1 MGRHADR
8 SDLLALTL
16 LNTLPSQCFAIL
28 CWHTALMGKLLQCLE
43 DLIYEEKKKVDEV
56 LIAFDLGQWHGE
68 GELHCSGMETSEAR
82 LF

>member
-1 MGRHADR
+1 M
-8 SDLLALTL
+8 
-16 LNTLPSQCFAIL
+16 
-28 CWHTALMGKLLQCLE
+28 K
-43 DLIYEEKKKVDEV
+43 KKKVDEV